1 MITFSELGKYGRLGN
16 QLFQY
21 AALRALSL
29 KKEYEISLP
38 FLENK
43 VWHGQKC
50 LLSNFNIITNYS
62 SFSPSYTY
70 SESSLAKFDSKFFDL
85 PDGVNLHGF
94 FQNLEYFDKY
104 KKIICKELT
113 LKSSYLN
120 QAQTLLSN
128 YQSSHPDY
136 KLVTLHIRRGD
147 NITVNGGFI
156 SLFGPDNT
164 KLDPNSPWAIYFN
177 NAKKIFGEKT
187 KYLVFTGG
195 NRDNNDQA
203 DLDWVTNN
211 LGSECILASTLDP
224 LLDYALIYLCSNNI
238 LSYASSFGWWAS
250 YSNLDPN
257 KKVVMPKN
265 YFVDGQ
271 DATRLT
277 PKNWTT
283 I

>member
-1 MITFSELGKYGRLGN
+1 MITFNELGKYGRLGN

-38 FLENK
+38 LLEGK

-50 LLSNFNIITNYS
+50 LLGNFNIITNYS

-70 SESSLAKFDSKFFDL
+70 SESSLTKFDPKFFDL

-94 FQNLEYFDKY
+94 FQNLEYFNKY
-104 KKIICKELT
+104 KEIICKELT

-128 YQSSHPDY
+128 YQSSYPDY

-147 NITVNGGFI
+147 GITVNDSFI
-156 SLFGPDNT
+156 SLFGSDVT

-177 NAKKIFGEKT
+177 NAKKLFGEKT

-257 KKVVMPKN
+257 KKIVMPKN
-265 YFVDGQ
+265 YFIDGQ
-271 DATRLT
+271 DTTRLT
-277 PKNWTT
+277 PKNWIT

>member
-1 MITFSELGKYGRLGN
+1 MITFNELGQYGRLGN

-29 KKEYEISLP
+29 EKGYKISLP
-38 FLENK
+38 PLDNR

-50 LLSNFNIITNYS
+50 LLNSFKIKTN
-62 SFSPSYTY
+62 
-70 SESSLAKFDSKFFDL
+70 SSLFTSIFT
-85 PDGVNLHGF
+85 
-94 FQNLEYFDKY
+94 YFDKY

-113 LKSSYLN
+113 LKSFYLN
-120 QAQTLLSN
+120 QAQILLSK
-128 YQSSHPDY
+128 YQSSYPDH

-147 NITVNGGFI
+147 GITVNNSLT
-156 SLFGPDNT
+156 SLFGSDNT
-164 KLDPNSPWAIYFN
+164 KLDPNSSWAIYFN
-177 NAKKIFGEKT
+177 NAKKLFGEKT

-224 LLDYALIYLCSNNI
+224 LIDYALIYLCSNNI

-250 YSNLDPN
+250 YSNLDSS
-257 KKVVMPKN
+257 KKVIMPKN
-265 YFVDGQ
+265 YFIDDQ
-271 DATRLT
+271 DITRLT
-277 PKNWTT
+277 PKNW
-283 I
+283 III

>member
-1 MITFSELGKYGRLGN
+1 MITFNELGKYGRLGN

-29 KKEYEISLP
+29 EKGYKISLP
-38 FLENK
+38 PLDNRI
-43 VWHGQKC
+43 WHGQKC
-50 LLSNFNIITNYS
+50 LLNNFKIKTNS
-62 SFSPSYTY
+62 SPFKPSFTY
-70 SESSLAKFDSKFFDL
+70 SEPSLITFDPEFFSL
-85 PDGVNLHGF
+85 PDGINLHGF
-94 FQNLEYFDKY
+94 FQNLKYFDKH
-104 KKIICKELT
+104 KKIICKELI
-113 LKSSYLN
+113 LKSQYLS

-128 YQSSHPDY
+128 YQSSYPDY

-156 SLFGPDNT
+156 SLFGSDDT

-177 NAKKIFGEKT
+177 NAKKLFGEKT
-187 KYLVFTGG
+187 KYLIFTGG

-224 LLDYALIYLCSNNI
+224 LIDYALIYLCSNNI
-238 LSYASSFGWWAS
+238 LSYVSSFGWWAS
-250 YSNLDPN
+250 YSNLDLN
-257 KKVVMPKN
+257 KTVVMPKN
-265 YFVDGQ
+265 YFVNGQ
-271 DATRLT
+271 DTTRLT
-277 PKNWTT
+277 PKNWIT

>member
-50 LLSNFNIITNYS
+50 LLGNFNIITNYS

-70 SESSLAKFDSKFFDL
+70 SESSLTEFDPKFFNL

-94 FQNLEYFDKY
+94 FQNLKYFDEY

-113 LKSSYLN
+113 LKPFYLN

-128 YQSSHPDY
+128 YQSSYPDY

-156 SLFGPDNT
+156 PLFGPDNT
-164 KLDPNSPWAIYFN
+164 KLDPNSPWAVYFN

-195 NRDNNDQA
+195 NRDNNDQM
-203 DLDWVTNN
+203 DLDWVINN

-257 KKVVMPKN
+257 KKIVMPKN

-271 DATRLT
+271 DNTRLT
-277 PKNWTT
+277 PKNWIT

>member
-1 MITFSELGKYGRLGN
+1 MITFDKLGKYGRLGN

-29 KKEYEISLP
+29 KKGYEVSLP

-43 VWHGQKC
+43 IWHGQKC
-50 LLSNFNIITNYS
+50 LLDNFNIITNYS

-70 SESSLAKFDSKFFDL
+70 SEPSHTKFDPKFFDL

-94 FQNLEYFDKY
+94 FQNLEYFDEY
-104 KKIICKELT
+104 KETICKELT

-128 YQSSHPDY
+128 YQSSYPNY

-156 SLFGPDNT
+156 PLFGSDST
-164 KLDPNSPWAIYFN
+164 KLDSNSPWAIYFN
-177 NAKKIFGEKT
+177 DAKKIFGEKT

-238 LSYASSFGWWAS
+238 LSYASTFGWWAS

-257 KKVVMPKN
+257 KKVIMPKN
-265 YFVDGQ
+265 YLVNNQ
-271 DATRLT
+271 DTTRLT
-277 PKNWTT
+277 PKNWIT

>member
-1 MITFSELGKYGRLGN
+1 MITFNELGKYGRLGN

-38 FLENK
+38 LLEDK

-50 LLSNFNIITNYS
+50 LLGNFTIITNYS

-70 SESSLAKFDSKFFDL
+70 SESSLTKFDPNFFDL

-104 KKIICKELT
+104 KEIICKELT

-128 YQSSHPDY
+128 YQSSYPDY

-156 SLFGPDNT
+156 SLFGSDST
-164 KLDPNSPWAIYFN
+164 KLDPNAPWAIYFN

-257 KKVVMPKN
+257 KKIVMPKN

-271 DATRLT
+271 DTTRLT
-277 PKNWTT
+277 PKNWIT

>member
-50 LLSNFNIITNYS
+50 LLGNFNIITNYS

-70 SESSLAKFDSKFFDL
+70 SESSLTEFDPKFFNL

-94 FQNLEYFDKY
+94 FQNLKYFDEY

-113 LKSSYLN
+113 LKPFYLN

-128 YQSSHPDY
+128 YQSSYPDY

-156 SLFGPDNT
+156 PLFGPDNT

-177 NAKKIFGEKT
+177 DAKKIFGEKT

-238 LSYASSFGWWAS
+238 LSYASTFGWWAS

-257 KKVVMPKN
+257 KKVIMPKN
-265 YFVDGQ
+265 YLVNNQ
-271 DATRLT
+271 DTTRLT
-277 PKNWTT
+277 PKNWIT